1 MMFHSFLLIDIG
13 NSRTK
18 WATAPIPGRG
28 LGTTHSR
35 TPVQPMGEMATSE
48 VGVKS
53 VLALRE
59 EFQGYFLVFSSVV
72 PAITPLFL
80 RYFKRGVHCV
90 EAGSSPLGFQFDYP
104 NPSELGADRLA
115 AAVAIA
121 AEESRPAII
130 IACGTATALS
140 VLDAKGKFCGGMI
153 APGLHAQLTALIQQ
167 TSQLP
172 EVSLK
177 MPRSVLARS
186 TTEAIRAGVMVNFQG
201 GVKEMIA
208 RLCDAFPGERATIVL
223 TGGDA
228 ELAAKSLPMPHTVR
242 PLLVLEGLRIIGHRI
257 WNLES
262 E

>member
-90 EAGSSPLGFQFDYP
+90 EAGSSPLGF
-104 NPSELGADRLA
+104 
-115 AAVAIA
+115 
-121 AEESRPAII
+121 
-130 IACGTATALS
+130 
-140 VLDAKGKFCGGMI
+140 
-153 APGLHAQLTALIQQ
+153 LHAQLTALIQQ